1 MTTSDITGEGVTG
14 DGAGAE
20 RVTDDGATG
29 ERVTGDGATGERVT
43 GDDAADGS
51 PVAEPSGG
59 VPPEVAARL
68 VRALDRAPSMF
79 VTLIDANMHSAW
91 LSTSATWITG
101 TDPVSRPGRHALE
114 RIHPDDVPRLIH
126 GMEQLRAVPP
136 RGGTGVPVVEPLRYR
151 IRRPDDTWI
160 TVEAFAQ
167 NLLEDPEVQGLLVM
181 GRRVGGELDGVGH
194 VVDLLVS
201 DAALPCVLA
210 ACADLV
216 PHYLGAAAVVGLVD
230 GDVVVG
236 TPAGSPVG
244 RLAADERWWR
254 DAVGDCKT
262 RTTAGFAGF
271 PDDLAAEAY
280 DAGFRSVWVVPLTDA
295 TSGDALGAVVA
306 WVRLDVELNIAT
318 EDGLRQAARLAT
330 LVIGEQRRH
339 EALRREAMTDPLTG
353 LGNRSALRRRL
364 DADHSPVT
372 VALVDLDGFKPVN
385 DTHGHEVGDEVL
397 RVVGRRLLAAVRED
411 DCVVR
416 FGGDEFAVVFADGT
430 TPDGVSRATERI
442 AAAIGT
448 PLEAAGGLTL
458 AVTASIGVATAP
470 PTEVVPLA
478 DRALYQAKARRD
490 TPR

>member
-1 MTTSDITGEGVTG
+1 VTTSEVTGEGATG
-14 DGAGAE
+14 DGARAG
-20 RVTDDGATG
+20 VTRDDA
-29 ERVTGDGATGERVT
+29 TGDGAAG
-43 GDDAADGS
+43 GIPAAAEAS
-51 PVAEPSGG
+51 P

-79 VTLIDANMHSAW
+79 VTLVDADMHSAW
-91 LSTSATWITG
+91 LSTSATWVTG

-114 RIHPDDVPRLIH
+114 HIHPDDVPRLIH

-136 RGGTGVPVVEPLRYR
+136 RGETGVPVFEPMRYR
-151 IRRPDDTWI
+151 IRRPDDTWM

-167 NLLEDPEVQGLLVM
+167 NLLEDPDVQGLLVM
-181 GRRVGGELDGVGH
+181 GRRVGGGLDGVGH
-194 VVDLLVS
+194 VVDLLVT

-236 TPAGSPVG
+236 TPAGSPVE
-244 RLAADERWWR
+244 RLSTDERWWR
-254 DAVGDCKT
+254 EAVADGKA
-262 RTTAGFAGF
+262 RTAAGFAGF
-271 PDDLAAEAY
+271 PDDLAAEACE
-280 DAGFRSVWVVPLTDA
+280 AGFHSVWVVPLTDP
-295 TSGDALGAVVA
+295 TSGDALGAVVT

-318 EDGLRQAARLAT
+318 EDGLLQAARLAT

-364 DADHSPVT
+364 DADDGPVT

-430 TPDGVSRATERI
+430 TPDGVSRATERL

-448 PLEAAGGLTL
+448 PVEAAGGVTLT
-458 AVTASIGVATAP
+458 VTASVGVATAP
-470 PTEVVPLA
+470 ATEVVPLA
-478 DRALYQAKARRD
+478 DRALYKAKARRD
-490 TPR
+490 TLR